1 MTRAQRHQLG
11 RHWREPR
18 EKETDAGETR
28 DAGTC
33 VSHGLPMATHAANVR
48 GYRPYSFRT
57 TLPVHVREKRAYSIR
72 NSVGCTTTRT
82 TTRLYNGKREVR
94 FVCVHTRGR
103 VNWFR
108 LRVRCHDVAIRSK
121 HAMKPRYRRLRAPRR
136 DILTT
141 EWRSF
146 GHNPLCKEVGEWN
159 RVYTISSLALNWKT
173 MLTFSC
179 FPCICSFLSFFFV
192 FFFESFDRD
201 DGMPL
206 DVANIEISIAASIS
220 LRIPPLFRIHIST
233 LYIFIYP
240 WWQKDNF
247 CRMIRII
254 VILVLDSKL
263 LNRSK
268 FEKEFSS
275 SPFSNFPFFLCPS
288 SFIYVI
294 TYPIRNN
301 YPYPKNSNSR
311 SVLTREEFELA
322 SIQRRMQS
330 YRHGSC
336 ILAQSY
342 CAHQLTALMP

>member
-1 MTRAQRHQLG
+1 MENG
-11 RHWREPR
+11 RSGSCASTHVAELI
-18 EKETDAGETR
+18 DFAS
-28 DAGTC
+28 AF
-33 VSHGLPMATHAANVR
+33 VATMLL
-48 GYRPYSFRT
+48 F
-57 TLPVHVREKRAYSIR
+57 
-72 NSVGCTTTRT
+72 
-82 TTRLYNGKREVR
+82 
-94 FVCVHTRGR
+94 
-103 VNWFR
+103 
-108 LRVRCHDVAIRSK
+108 DRS
-121 HAMKPRYRRLRAPRR
+121 
-136 DILTT
+136 TQ
-141 EWRSF
+141 
-146 GHNPLCKEVGEWN
+146 WN
-159 RVYTISSLALNWKT
+159 RVIVVYVRHVATSWPPNGDLSVTTLYVKKSANETGYIQYRVWHWTGKR
-173 MLTFSC
+173 
-179 FPCICSFLSFFFV
+179 CSRSRASRVFARFFLSFFF
-192 FFFESFDRD
+192 
-201 DGMPL
+201 
-206 DVANIEISIAASIS
+206 
-220 LRIPPLFRIHIST
+220 FRIHIST

-263 LNRSK
+263 LNQSK

>member
-179 FPCICSFLSFFFV
+179 FPCICSFLSFFF
-192 FFFESFDRD
+192 F
-201 DGMPL
+201 
-206 DVANIEISIAASIS
+206 
-220 LRIPPLFRIHIST
+220 FRIVR
-233 LYIFIYP
+233 P
-240 WWQKDNF
+240 WWRYAIGRCQYWN
-247 CRMIRII
+247 I
-254 VILVLDSKL
+254 
-263 LNRSK
+263 NRGIDFITYSAA
-268 FEKEFSS
+268 
-275 SPFSNFPFFLCPS
+275 FSNTYFDIVY
-288 SFIYVI
+288 IYLSLV
-294 TYPIRNN
+294 T
-301 YPYPKNSNSR
+301 K
-311 SVLTREEFELA
+311 
-322 SIQRRMQS
+322 
-330 YRHGSC
+330 G
-336 ILAQSY
+336 
-342 CAHQLTALMP
+342 

>member
-1 MTRAQRHQLG
+1 MTRAQRHQLR

-57 TLPVHVREKRAYSIR
+57 TLPVHVREKRTYSIR
-72 NSVGCTTTRT
+72 NSVGCTTRT

-121 HAMKPRYRRLRAPRR
+121 HAMKPRYLRAVYVVYVRHVATSWPSNG
-136 DILTT
+136 DLSVTT
-141 EWRSF
+141 LYVKRSANET
-146 GHNPLCKEVGEWN
+146 HIQY
-159 RVYTISSLALNWKT
+159 RVWHWTGKR
-173 MLTFSC
+173 
-179 FPCICSFLSFFFV
+179 CSRSHASRVFARFFFF

-206 DVANIEISIAASIS
+206 DVANIEISIVASIS
-220 LRIPPLFRIHIST
+220 LCIPPLFPIYISI
-233 LYIFIYP
+233 LCIFIYP
-240 WWQKDNF
+240 SWQKDENNF
-247 CRMIRII
+247 VEWFELSQT

-263 LNRSK
+263 SNQSRS
-268 FEKEFSS
+268 EKEFSS
-275 SPFSNFPFFLCPS
+275 SPICANVPFFLCPS
-288 SFIYVI
+288 IFIPWCTWSRTQLGI
-294 TYPIRNN
+294 IIR
-301 YPYPKNSNSR
+301 
-311 SVLTREEFELA
+311 V
-322 SIQRRMQS
+322 QRIRT
-330 YRHGSC
+330 
-336 ILAQSY
+336 LF
-342 CAHQLTALMP
+342 

>member
-1 MTRAQRHQLG
+1 MTRAQRHQLR

-57 TLPVHVREKRAYSIR
+57 TLPVHVREKRTYSIR
-72 NSVGCTTTRT
+72 NSVGCTTRT

-136 DILTT
+136 DILTI

-159 RVYTISSLALNWKT
+159 TYTISSLALNWKT

-179 FPCICSFLSFFFV
+179 FPCICSFLFF

-206 DVANIEISIAASIS
+206 DVANIEISIVASIS
-220 LRIPPLFRIHIST
+220 LCIPPLFPIYISI
-233 LYIFIYP
+233 LCIFIYP
-240 WWQKDNF
+240 SWQKDENNF
-247 CRMIRII
+247 VEWFELSQI
-254 VILVLDSKL
+254 VILVFDSKL
-263 LNRSK
+263 SNQSRS
-268 FEKEFSS
+268 EKEFSS
-275 SPFSNFPFFLCPS
+275 SPICANVPFFLCPS
-288 SFIYVI
+288 VFIPWCTWSRTQLRI
-294 TYPIRNN
+294 IIR
-301 YPYPKNSNSR
+301 
-311 SVLTREEFELA
+311 V
-322 SIQRRMQS
+322 QRIRT
-330 YRHGSC
+330 
-336 ILAQSY
+336 LF
-342 CAHQLTALMP
+342 

>member
-18 EKETDAGETR
+18 EKEIDAGETR

-72 NSVGCTTTRT
+72 NSVGCTTRT

-179 FPCICSFLSFFFV
+179 FPCICSFLSFFF
-192 FFFESFDRD
+192 FF
-201 DGMPL
+201 
-206 DVANIEISIAASIS
+206 
-220 LRIPPLFRIHIST
+220 
-233 LYIFIYP
+233 
-240 WWQKDNF
+240 
-247 CRMIRII
+247 
-254 VILVLDSKL
+254 
-263 LNRSK
+263 LNRSTVMTVCHWTFPILK
-268 FEKEFSS
+268 YQSRHRFHYVFRRFFEYIFRHCIY
-275 SPFSNFPFFLCPS
+275 L
-288 SFIYVI
+288 FILGDKRIIFV
-294 TYPIRNN
+294 
-301 YPYPKNSNSR
+301 
-311 SVLTREEFELA
+311 EWFELLL
-322 SIQRRMQS
+322 SS
-330 YRHGSC
+330 YST
-336 ILAQSY
+336 QNY
-342 CAHQLTALMP
+342 

>member
-1 MTRAQRHQLG
+1 MTRAQRHQLR

-57 TLPVHVREKRAYSIR
+57 TLPVHVREKRTYSIR
-72 NSVGCTTTRT
+72 NSVGCTTRT

-136 DILTT
+136 DILTI
-141 EWRSF
+141 EWGSF

-159 RVYTISSLALNWKT
+159 TYTISSLALNWKT

-179 FPCICSFLSFFFV
+179 FPCICSFLFFFSNRSTVMTVCHWTLPISKYQSWHRFHYV
-192 FFFESFDRD
+192 FRRFFQ
-201 DGMPL
+201 
-206 DVANIEISIAASIS
+206 
-220 LRIPPLFRIHIST
+220 
-233 LYIFIYP
+233 YIFR
-240 WWQKDNF
+240 F
-247 CRMIRII
+247 CAYLFILRDKRTRII
-254 VILVLDSKL
+254 SSNDSNYRKL
-263 LNRSK
+263 LSSCSTQNYQINRDPK
-268 FEKEFSS
+268 
-275 SPFSNFPFFLCPS
+275 
-288 SFIYVI
+288 
-294 TYPIRNN
+294 
-301 YPYPKNSNSR
+301 KNSPLLQFARMFHFSFVHR
-311 SVLTREEFELA
+311 S
-322 SIQRRMQS
+322 S
-330 YRHGSC
+330 YRDVRDHV
-336 ILAQSY
+336 
-342 CAHQLTALMP
+342 PN